1 MFSLRSNVACPAGPG
16 ALRLPTPARSTM
28 HAELPKRY
36 AKGGRPRGD
45 PADLRTATIGVRVSA
60 AEYALL
66 RERAASMQ
74 MKPAQWLRTAA
85 LSRRLPP
92 PPVAAINRE
101 QYAELARLAA
111 NLNQLTRL
119 ANEGQQVTIAPAL
132 LAQLLA
138 ETQRLRLLLLGVKDN
153 VDDR

>member
-1 MFSLRSNVACPAGPG
+1 
-16 ALRLPTPARSTM
+16 
-28 HAELPKRY
+28 
-36 AKGGRPRGD
+36 
-45 PADLRTATIGVRVSA
+45 
-60 AEYALL
+60 
-66 RERAASMQ
+66 MQ

-92 PPVAAINRE
+92 PPVATINRE

-119 ANEGQQVTIAPAL
+119 ANEGQHVNIAPAL
-132 LAQLLA
+132 LEQLLA